1 MKDRIILSLALTG
14 LLALPARAE
23 PRTITMTG
31 HGEVKAAPDEVQIH
45 AGVVTSAATAAE
57 ALAANNARM
66 KALFDAL
73 RKMGVAER
81 DIQTASFSVSPQY
94 TGGANNERPRLTGYQ
109 VNNDVSLRLED
120 VSKLGTALDMLVR
133 AGANQMHGI
142 DFSIREP
149 APLLQKARAAAV
161 ADARLRAE
169 TYAQAAGVALGTIQT
184 ISESGGTAPPRP
196 LFRAMAAES
205 VPVAPG
211 EEGVSADVSITWEIH

>member
-1 MKDRIILSLALTG
+1 MDGADLERSLMKDRIILSLALTG

-161 ADARLRAE
+161 ADARLR
-169 TYAQAAGVALGTIQT
+169 
-184 ISESGGTAPPRP
+184 
-196 LFRAMAAES
+196 
-205 VPVAPG
+205 
-211 EEGVSADVSITWEIH
+211 